1 MPPKRKV
8 SCQKIK
14 LAIIIERNHAKVS
27 KNYRVFQAARQQS
40 VFPTV
45 FTGAAFL
52 LLEPLPITTTPH
64 KSGGFP
70 TMDVSIKILVV
81 DDFATMRR
89 ILKNILKQ
97 LGFTNITEADD
108 GTTALEALSK
118 NSFDLIISD
127 WNMPKMSGLELLKK
141 VRSDPAY
148 KNIPFL
154 MVTAEAQKQ
163 NVIEAVQAG
172 VSNYVVK
179 PFTAEAIAEKLEKI
193 IS

>member
-1 MPPKRKV
+1 
-8 SCQKIK
+8 
-14 LAIIIERNHAKVS
+14 
-27 KNYRVFQAARQQS
+27 
-40 VFPTV
+40 
-45 FTGAAFL
+45 
-52 LLEPLPITTTPH
+52 
-64 KSGGFP
+64 
-70 TMDVSIKILVV
+70 MDVSIKILVV

-127 WNMPKMSGLELLKK
+127 WNMPKMTGLELLKK

-193 IS
+193 IA